1 MLNSFHHVAYSALP
15 QNEPSGRLAEHWFH
29 NFGQIFISNYK
40 EHVQNQDFI
49 PVDADFNMLID
60 MYLIERY
67 LADIAWEI
75 SKKNKRQAI
84 IPIRGILKVMNA
96 SFINKG

>member
-1 MLNSFHHVAYSALP
+1 
-15 QNEPSGRLAEHWFH
+15 
-29 NFGQIFISNYK
+29 
-40 EHVQNQDFI
+40 
-49 PVDADFNMLID
+49 